1 MRGRIDNAVGVYEL
15 GGESMKRKIILLLC
29 AVCLLTGCEQNA
41 EPTISTVQMEYSDFN
56 LIVDQKTKIVY
67 IDNKTKF
74 HYQNGSEQVSHIY
87 TPYFSERGN
96 LCRFDDGEIKEIIK
110 N

>member
-1 MRGRIDNAVGVYEL
+1 
-15 GGESMKRKIILLLC
+15 MKQKIILLLC
-29 AVCLLTGCEQNA
+29 VVCLLTGCEQQNT
-41 EPTISTVQMEYSDFN
+41 EPTISTVQTEYSDFD
-56 LIVDQKTKIVY
+56 LAVDQKTKIVY

-87 TPYFSERGN
+87 TPYYSENGN
-96 LCRFDDGEIKEIIK
+96 VCRFDDGEIKEIIK

>member
-1 MRGRIDNAVGVYEL
+1 
-15 GGESMKRKIILLLC
+15 MKQKIMLLLC
-29 AVCLLTGCEQNA
+29 AVCLLTGCEQQNA

-56 LIVDQKTKIVY
+56 LTVDQKTKIVY

-74 HYQNGSEQVSHIY
+74 HYQNGREQVSHIY
-87 TPYFSERGN
+87 TPYFSEHGN